1 MTACKYNINYC
12 VVIVLNET
20 NKTEMA
26 RWRWY
31 ALAIT
36 LLGII
41 IFSLPWIP
49 SKIKFFLTIPL
60 YAVFVYV
67 YYRYICLKK
76 AAKSALSSKDD
87 DPGDQK
93 ILPEQNL
100 NKKARKTVKSP
111 AKKG

>member
-1 MTACKYNINYC
+1 M
-12 VVIVLNET
+12 IVLNET

-31 ALAIT
+31 ALGVT

-41 IFSLPWIP
+41 IYALPWIP

-67 YYRYICLKK
+67 YYKYLCLKK
-76 AAKSALSSKDD
+76 AAQAAVSSKDD
-87 DPGDQK
+87 SPGGQK
-93 ILPEQNL
+93 SLPGQNL
-100 NKKARKTVKSP
+100 NKKSKETGKAP
-111 AKKG
+111 AKKR